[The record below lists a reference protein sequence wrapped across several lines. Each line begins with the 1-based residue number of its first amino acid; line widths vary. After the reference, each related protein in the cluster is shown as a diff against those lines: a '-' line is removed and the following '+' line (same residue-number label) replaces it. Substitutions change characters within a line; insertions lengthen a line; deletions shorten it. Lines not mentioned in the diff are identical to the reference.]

1 MRTTILIPGSAQRA
15 SKSVGFLGTRRA
27 GLWMRGPDGL
37 MILGAAGWLAVSP
50 FPAAESGFVMSMQAQ
65 PWPEV
70 PALTARVARAAFPK
84 GSRPIRARDELGA
97 WCADADFAGCYQVA
111 GRPGISPAQLAMVC
125 VLQFTEDLTDRQAA
139 DAVRGRLDWKYCL
152 GLDLDDAGFDF
163 SVLSEFRDRLVAGG
177 AERVVFD
184 LLLGQLTGRGL
195 VGAGGRQRTDST
207 HVLARIRQL
216 SRLEL
221 AGESVRAALEAL
233 AAAAPG
239 WLATVIDASW
249 QEAYGQR
256 IDQVRLPASQA
267 KRDAL
272 AVRYGRDGYRLL
284 AAVRQPGAPGWAR
297 DLPAVAVLRQ
307 VWVQQYYREVSD
319 GGEKVIWRDA
329 EQGLP
334 PGRARIVSPYDT
346 DARYSQKRATRWE
359 GYKAHLTE
367 TVSDPAGDD
376 PVTGR
381 PAVPNLITN
390 VATTPAPVTDHEM
403 TGPVHDSLQARQV
416 TPGEHVVDAGYAS
429 ADALL
434 SARARG
440 ITLLGPLLAAA
451 TPQARAGGYTTAAFT
466 IDWYH
471 QQVTCPQGQHSA
483 SWTRYDDRGRDSII
497 VKFPPAA
504 CRPCPVRD
512 QCTTSARSGRQLG
525 LRPRPVHEAV
535 TAARAEQDTDEWKA
549 RYAARAG
556 VEGTI
561 AQATAVTGLR
571 RARYTGLAKTTLQH
585 ALAATAINLTRLDA
599 WWTHT
604 PLDRR
609 RTTHLQRLDLAPA
622 A

>member
-1 MRTTILIPGSAQRA
+1 
-15 SKSVGFLGTRRA
+15 
-27 GLWMRGPDGL
+27 MRGPDGL

-50 FPAAESGFVMSMQAQ
+50 FPAAESGLVMSMQAQ

-70 PALTARVARAAFPK
+70 PALTAGVARAAFPK

-97 WCADADFAGCYQVA
+97 WCADADFAGVYQVA

-163 SVLSEFRDRLVAGG
+163 SVLSEFRGRLIAGG
-177 AERVVFD
+177 AERLIFD
-184 LLLGQLTGRGL
+184 LLLERVRDLGL
-195 VGAGGRQRTDST
+195 AAAGGRQRTDST
-207 HVLARIRQL
+207 HVLARIREL
-216 SRLEL
+216 NRLEL

-239 WLATVIDASW
+239 WLAAVIDASW
-249 QEAYGQR
+249 QDRYGQR
-256 IDQVRLPASQA
+256 IDQIRLPASQA

-272 AVRYGRDGYRLL
+272 AVQYGRDGYRLL
-284 AAVRQPGAPGWAR
+284 EAVRGPGAPGWAR
-297 DLPAVAVLRQ
+297 DLPAVQALRRI
-307 VWVQQYYREVSD
+307 WVQQYYREVSD
-319 GGEKVIWRDA
+319 GGEKVIRREA

-334 PGRARIVSPYDT
+334 PGRARVVSPYDT
-346 DARYSQKRATRWE
+346 DARWSQKRSTRWQ

-367 TVSDPAGDD
+367 TVSDGAGDD

-381 PAVPNLITN
+381 PAVPNLITS

-403 TGPVHDSLQARQV
+403 TGPVHDSLDDRQL
-416 TPGEHVVDAGYAS
+416 TPGEHLVDAGYAS
-429 ADALL
+429 ADQLL
-434 SARARG
+434 AARARG

-451 TPQARAGGYTTAAFT
+451 TPQSRTGGYPAAAFT
-466 IDWYH
+466 IDWDH
-471 QQVTCPQGQHSA
+471 QQVTCPRGQLSA
-483 SWTRYDDRGRDSII
+483 SWTRCDDHGRDSIL

-504 CRPCPVRD
+504 CRPCPARA
-512 QCTTSARSGRQLG
+512 QCTTSRSGRQLG
-525 LRPRPVHEAV
+525 LRPREIHEAV
-535 TAARAEQDTDEWKA
+535 TAARAEQDTSQWKA

-609 RTTHLQRLDLAPA
+609 RTTHLQRLELAPA